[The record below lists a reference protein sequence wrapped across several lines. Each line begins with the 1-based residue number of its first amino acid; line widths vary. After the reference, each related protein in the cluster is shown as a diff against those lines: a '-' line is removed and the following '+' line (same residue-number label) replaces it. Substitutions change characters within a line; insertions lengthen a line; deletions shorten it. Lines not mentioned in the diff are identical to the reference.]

1 MNLAIEHVRRMRGGS
16 QPHLMRCDDG
26 NYYVVKF
33 QNNPQHK
40 RILTSEF
47 LATRLA
53 ARLGVCVPRVE
64 VVEVCP
70 ELILYTSELVIQLPM
85 GNMPCSAGKQCG
97 SRFPG
102 HPANLTVHDVMPN
115 DLIHN
120 VRNLSDFLGVFV
132 FDKWTCNTDRR
143 QVIFFREFGERVS
156 DSGETMDRGRYQA
169 MMIDQGACFNAGQWN
184 FPDAPL
190 RSIYEQKSVYQD
202 VTGIDSFEP
211 WIERLE
217 QQITEEVLRDEAL
230 RIPPDWYDDDW
241 PALQSL
247 LERLYSRR
255 LRVREL
261 ICTAHESN
269 RNPFP
274 NWKARVC
281 YEGRV

>member
-1 MNLAIEHVRRMRGGS
+1 M
-16 QPHLMRCDDG
+16 
-26 NYYVVKF
+26 
-33 QNNPQHK
+33 
-40 RILTSEF
+40 
-47 LATRLA
+47 
-53 ARLGVCVPRVE
+53 
-64 VVEVCP
+64 
-70 ELILYTSELVIQLPM
+70 
-85 GNMPCSAGKQCG
+85 
-97 SRFPG
+97 
-102 HPANLTVHDVMPN
+102 
-115 DLIHN
+115 
-120 VRNLSDFLGVFV
+120 
-132 FDKWTCNTDRR
+132 
-143 QVIFFREFGERVS
+143 S
-156 DSGETMDRGRYQA
+156 DSGETMDRGRYHA

-217 QQITEEVLRDEAL
+217 RQITEEVLQDEAM